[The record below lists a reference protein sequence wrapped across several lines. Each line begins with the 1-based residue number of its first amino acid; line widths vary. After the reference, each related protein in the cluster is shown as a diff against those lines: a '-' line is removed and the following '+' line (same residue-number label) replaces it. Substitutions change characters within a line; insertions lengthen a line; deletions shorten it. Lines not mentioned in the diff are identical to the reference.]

1 MIHCGNEC
9 PDHSQECAEFLELA
23 GRLQATISVLQERLN
38 NLSLKDLTDV
48 NNCLAPLVND
58 HLVFKGV
65 TWDAQAPD
73 QLEIEVESVPYPIPI
88 ATITQQGCP
97 TTLYCKDGTNV
108 RIVPK
113 DLGDDTLTIADVYL
127 DGQKVELK
135 QKNYDNIELGD
146 KVEIV
151 RDIVSGTKIATFK
164 ITRDGTTQ
172 NTALY
177 VPAVTVTNTLN
188 SGTKVATIKVGSTQ
202 KDIYVPKATD
212 VQVTPLTDEGKHIA
226 TITVDGVPKE
236 IYSGADDGG
245 TLDNIKVNEVLG
257 TVNDKIA
264 EVTVYGSDIETSET
278 TFPESEEV
286 NEDLEIQA
294 GDKIDVALGK
304 LQKALKDDEAAVTQ
318 AFNSVMEAAG
328 FDEMLH
334 YQKEPEGTILG
345 DDENVHSLKTADA
358 KLQTK
363 IKENIDRLTLHEDN
377 SLIFVPYGT
386 PAAGTSTNTFSVGDK
401 NINDLP
407 YVHVIQLPQQV
418 IFNLTADYPLPANEY
433 WAMGSGSH
441 NVISLEMAN
450 YLYTDVLIRS
460 GCILT
465 FQTSATTWESYQYI
479 GPNEGNRISV
489 NGWTTPGNWY
499 KLWTATQA

>member
-135 QKNYDNIELGD
+135 QKNYSNIELGD

-151 RDIVSGTKIATFK
+151 RNIVSGTQIATFK

-188 SGTKVATIKVGSTQ
+188 SGTKVATIKVGSTE

-212 VQVTPLTDEGKHIA
+212 VQVTPLTTEGNHIA
-226 TITVDGVPKE
+226 TIIVDNVAKE
-236 IYSGADDGG
+236 IYSGEGG
-245 TLDNIKVNEVLG
+245 GGGSDFDASRIKAGNNITLTYLDQNEQEVLSPQDAYY
-257 TVNDKIA
+257 V
-264 EVTVYGSDIETSET
+264 
-278 TFPESEEV
+278 
-286 NEDLEIQA
+286 
-294 GDKIDVALGK
+294 KIDANIPAIEDISQWERVVANALARHEQAIQE
-304 LQKALKDDEAAVTQ
+304 LQ
-318 AFNSVMEAAG
+318 NS
-328 FDEMLH
+328 
-334 YQKEPEGTILG
+334 
-345 DDENVHSLKTADA
+345 
-358 KLQTK
+358 
-363 IKENIDRLTLHEDN
+363 
-377 SLIFVPYGT
+377 
-386 PAAGTSTNTFSVGDK
+386 
-401 NINDLP
+401 
-407 YVHVIQLPQQV
+407 
-418 IFNLTADYPLPANEY
+418 
-433 WAMGSGSH
+433 
-441 NVISLEMAN
+441 
-450 YLYTDVLIRS
+450 
-460 GCILT
+460 
-465 FQTSATTWESYQYI
+465 
-479 GPNEGNRISV
+479 
-489 NGWTTPGNWY
+489 
-499 KLWTATQA
+499 

>member
-23 GRLQATISVLQERLN
+23 GRLQATISVLQERFN

-113 DLGDDTLTIADVYL
+113 DLGDDTITIADVYL
-127 DGQKVELK
+127 DGQKIELK

-151 RDIVSGTKIATFK
+151 RNIVSGTQIATFK

-177 VPAVTVTNTLN
+177 VPAVTVTNTLS
-188 SGTKVATIKVGSTQ
+188 SGTRVATIKVGSTQ
-202 KDIYVPKATD
+202 KHIYVPKATD

-226 TITVDGVPKE
+226 TINVDGVAKE

-245 TLDNIKVNEVLG
+245 TLDNVEVNGVLG
-257 TVNDKIA
+257 EVNNKIA
-264 EVTVYGSDIETSET
+264 QVTVYGSDIETSET

-286 NEDLEIQA
+286 NDDLEIEPE
-294 GDKIDVALGK
+294 DKIDEALGK
-304 LQKALKDDEAAVTQ
+304 LQKALKDDEAAVTR
-318 AFNSVMEAAG
+318 AFLQIEDSTG
-328 FDEMLH
+328 FNDNLE
-334 YQKEPEGTILG
+334 YVPEESTTLLG
-345 DDENVHSLKTADA
+345 NAKNLQDADA
-358 KLQTK
+358 ILMNNLVPLIQFKAEVLDINK
-363 IKENIDRLTLHEDN
+363 IVFSGGTSGTVKIGQNALNPNNGYQIAIPYEGNCTNVTYRFPPATYASGAQYYTISTVISSLEQYLLPP
-377 SLIFVPYGT
+377 LIFTGRVIT
-386 PAAGTSTNTFSVGDK
+386 FETAAKTWEWWQYVG
-401 NINDLP
+401 P
-407 YVHVIQLPQQV
+407 MSQ
-418 IFNLTADYPLPANEY
+418 
-433 WAMGSGSH
+433 G
-441 NVISLEMAN
+441 VISPADWSDMSNWKKLN
-450 YLYTDVLIRS
+450 I
-460 GCILT
+460 
-465 FQTSATTWESYQYI
+465 SY
-479 GPNEGNRISV
+479 
-489 NGWTTPGNWY
+489 
-499 KLWTATQA
+499 A